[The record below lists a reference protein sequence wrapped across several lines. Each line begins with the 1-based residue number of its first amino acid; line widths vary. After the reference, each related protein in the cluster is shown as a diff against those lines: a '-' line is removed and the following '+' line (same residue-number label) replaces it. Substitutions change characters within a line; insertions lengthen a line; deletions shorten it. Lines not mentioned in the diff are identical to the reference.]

1 MTRLSDRLETAMK
14 AGTQRE
20 WETLAARVRDGRV
33 KALSI
38 KQPYPHH
45 IFHDGKDVENRDW
58 PTKGRGWVI
67 VHAGVSKSEMAD
79 SQTHLPRGGVVGMM
93 KIVDCVDQMDSR
105 WFFGRYGFVIG
116 ESFPLPLIPCRGQL
130 GFFRLDDATNAA
142 VASTIIAAL
151 RERGE

>member
-1 MTRLSDRLETAMK
+1 MTDLISLAERVE
-14 AGTQRE
+14 AGQI
-20 WETLAARVRDGRV
+20 

-67 VHAGVSKSEMAD
+67 VHAGVSKSEIAASQAD
-79 SQTHLPRGGVVGMM
+79 LPRGGIVGMM
-93 KIVDCVDQMDSR
+93 RITDCVQAMDSK

-116 ESFPLPLIPCRGQL
+116 EAFPLPLIECRGQL
-130 GFFRLDDATNAA
+130 GFFVPPTEVLPQIA
-142 VASTIIAAL
+142 AAL
-151 RERGE
+151 RARASNGGGNA